1 MRSHGGNTQTL
12 INWLKFNPIK
22 LMNGHKNWQL
32 IWKNVPS
39 STVQLTNYIQSY
51 SDSREI
57 DNIVV
62 RTVYLLN
69 LVDSNIEVMI
79 PDVMMELCSYKA
91 SSSIMRHFF
100 FLIQLSS
107 KDPISRCHLIK
118 GIINLNIS
126 FTLPSFP
133 VFFPYNAMLRYI
145 EKMIICKP

>member
-1 MRSHGGNTQTL
+1 M
-12 INWLKFNPIK
+12 KFNPIK

-69 LVDSNIEVMI
+69 LVDSNIES
-79 PDVMMELCSYKA
+79 DDTWCDDGTL
-91 SSSIMRHFF
+91 
-100 FLIQLSS
+100 FL
-107 KDPISRCHLIK
+107 
-118 GIINLNIS
+118 
-126 FTLPSFP
+126 
-133 VFFPYNAMLRYI
+133 
-145 EKMIICKP
+145 

>member
-100 FLIQLSS
+100 FWFNYLPKTPSPDVILLKVSS
-107 KDPISRCHLIK
+107 IWI
-118 GIINLNIS
+118 
-126 FTLPSFP
+126 FP
-133 VFFPYNAMLRYI
+133 LLFLVFLFSSLTMP
-145 EKMIICKP
+145 CWDT